1 MSIGKFL
8 FSAKGRIARVPFLIY
23 IVVVYALI
31 SIPYIY
37 LAPDMTPV
45 AQETTSSSV
54 ATDSNRTLSQAAEDT
69 QQSIDDA
76 AMQLPILLGGIV
88 LAILWI
94 YIYFVVHIKRFH
106 DANVTGWASLL
117 LLIPLV
123 SYVVTLAL
131 LFIPGTKG
139 DNRFGPPPK

>member
-31 SIPYIY
+31 SIPYFY
-37 LAPDMTPV
+37 FAPDMTPV
-45 AQETTSSSV
+45 AQETTSNV
-54 ATDSNRTLSQAAEDT
+54 ATDSNRTLSQAAEET

-76 AMQLPILLGGIV
+76 AMQLPILLGGII

-117 LLIPLV
+117 VLIPIV
-123 SYVVTLAL
+123 TYVVTLAL
-131 LFIPGTKG
+131 VFIPGTND

>member
-8 FSAKGRIARVPFLIY
+8 FSAKGRVARMPFLIY
-23 IVVVYALI
+23 IVIVYAL
-31 SIPYIY
+31 SAVPYFY
-37 LAPDMTPV
+37 FAPDMVPA
-45 AQETTSSSV
+45 AQETTSSV
-54 ATDSNRTLSQAAEDT
+54 ATDSNRTLSQAAEET
-69 QQSIDDA
+69 QQSMDDA
-76 AMQLPILLGGIV
+76 AMQLPILLGGIILV
-88 LAILWI
+88 ILWV
-94 YIYFVVHIKRFH
+94 YIYFVVHIKRLH

>member
-8 FSAKGRIARVPFLIY
+8 FSAKGRISRVPFLIF
-23 IVVVYALI
+23 IVVVYGLSAG
-31 SIPYIY
+31 SFHYF
-37 LAPDMTPV
+37 AADMMPV
-45 AQETTSSSV
+45 AQETTSTV
-54 ATDSNRTLSQAAEDT
+54 ANDSNRTLSQAAEET
-69 QQSIDDA
+69 QQSMDDA
-76 AMQLPILLGGIV
+76 AMQLPILLGFIV
-88 LAILWI
+88 FGILWI
-94 YIYFVVHIKRFH
+94 YVYYVVHIKRFH

-139 DNRFGPPPK
+139 DNKYGPPPK